1 MPTTVGGFGSAVRSN
16 PVTVS
21 QTNFAWATL
30 LDVGPSERGRLHDR
44 LARALRTAIRDG
56 RLAEGAAVPPSRA
69 LAEEL
74 GCSRWVVTEAY
85 GQLTAEGYLTARV
98 GSATRVSW
106 SPDNT
111 PSRPR
116 TRRTP
121 APPPI
126 RYDLAPGLPDLRAF
140 PRRRWAD
147 AVRAVTGSAVHYDL
161 GLPDP
166 AGHAVLRTTVAQ
178 YLRRSRGADVRPE
191 SVSVCA
197 GITDGLVR
205 TCRALRAEG
214 IADVAMENPGWGRLR
229 DAAASAGLRV
239 HPVPVDHDGLRV
251 DDLARTRARAVIVGA
266 AHQFPTG
273 TVLSP
278 ERRAGLVRWARE
290 ADGYVIEDDY
300 DAEFRYDHHPVA
312 VMQGM
317 DPGRVFLL
325 GSVSK
330 TLSPALGLGWLVT
343 PAALASALR
352 AANPVAA
359 APPVLDQ
366 LALATFIDRGW
377 YDAHLRAARRR
388 FRARRD
394 LLVRTLGVEV
404 PEGRVAGTAAGLHI
418 LLHLPPGTD
427 TRGTVRAAAT
437 GGLRLADLDD
447 YRTKRSAER
456 ALVLGY
462 GNISDTEIP
471 PAVALLR
478 EALRSV
484 VLRQRD
490 RGGLTGSTPPGAGT
504 PGAGCKSLVAPRS
517 DMPSGDA

>member
-1 MPTTVGGFGSAVRSN
+1 M
-16 PVTVS
+16 TVS

-30 LDVGPSERGRLHDR
+30 LEVGPADGGRRRLHDR

-85 GQLTAEGYLTARV
+85 GQLVAEGYLCARV

-106 SPDNT
+106 SPDT
-111 PSRPR
+111 AQPRSRAPR
-116 TRRTP
+116 AP
-121 APPPI
+121 ARPPI

-166 AGHAVLRTTVAQ
+166 AGHAELRTTLAQ
-178 YLRRSRGADVRPE
+178 YLRRSRGADAHDG

-197 GITDGLVR
+197 SVTDGLVR

-214 IADVAMENPGWGRLR
+214 IADLAVEDPGWGRLR
-229 DAAASAGLRV
+229 DAATSAGLRV
-239 HPVPVDHDGLRV
+239 HLVPVDRDGLRV
-251 DDLARTRARAVIVGA
+251 DDLAGTPARAVVVGA

-278 ERRAGLVRWARE
+278 ARRARLVRWARE
-290 ADGYVIEDDY
+290 VDGFVVEDDY
-300 DAEFRYDHHPVA
+300 DAEFRYDRHPVA

-330 TLSPALGLGWLVT
+330 TLSPALGLGWSVA
-343 PAALASALR
+343 PAAMTPVLR

-388 FRARRD
+388 FRTRRD
-394 LLVRTLGVEV
+394 LLVRTLGEQV
-404 PEGRVAGTAAGLHI
+404 PQGRVAGTAAGLHI
-418 LLHLPPGTD
+418 LLHLPDDTD
-427 TRGTVRAAAT
+427 TAGAVRAAAAV
-437 GGLRLADLDD
+437 GLRLADLDD
-447 YRTKRSAER
+447 YRTNRPAER

-462 GNISDTEIP
+462 GNIDDTEIP
-471 PAVALLR
+471 PAVTLLS
-478 EALRSV
+478 EALR
-484 VLRQRD
+484 
-490 RGGLTGSTPPGAGT
+490 TPTASRAGA
-504 PGAGCKSLVAPRS
+504 AP
-517 DMPSGDA
+517 

>member
-1 MPTTVGGFGSAVRSN
+1 VA
-16 PVTVS
+16 VS

-30 LDVGPSERGRLHDR
+30 LDVGPPERGRRRLHDR
-44 LARALRTAIRDG
+44 LAHALRTAIRDG

-85 GQLTAEGYLTARV
+85 GQLIAEGYLSARV

-106 SPDNT
+106 SPDT
-111 PSRPR
+111 EPPGGPRPPR
-116 TRRTP
+116 ARRVP
-121 APPPI
+121 APPSI

-147 AVRAVTGSAVHYDL
+147 AVRSVTGSAVHYDL

-178 YLRRSRGADVRPE
+178 YLRRSRGADAHAA
-191 SVSVCA
+191 SVTVCA
-197 GITDGLVR
+197 GVTDGLVR
-205 TCRALRAEG
+205 TCRALLAEG
-214 IADVAMENPGWGRLR
+214 ITDVAVEDPGWGRLR
-229 DAAASAGLRV
+229 DAITSAGLRV
-239 HPVPVDHDGLRV
+239 QPVPVDHDGVCV
-251 DDLARTRARAVIVGA
+251 DDLALTPARAVVVGA

-278 ERRAGLVRWARE
+278 ARRAHLVRWARDV
-290 ADGYVIEDDY
+290 DGFVIEDDY

-317 DPGRVFLL
+317 DPSRVFLL

-330 TLSPALGLGWLVT
+330 TLSPALGLGWLVA
-343 PAALASALR
+343 PAALTPALA
-352 AANPVAA
+352 AANPVAV

-394 LLVRTLGVEV
+394 LLVRTLGAQV
-404 PEGRVAGTAAGLHI
+404 PQGRVAGTAAGLHI
-418 LLHLPPGTD
+418 LLHLPDGAD
-427 TRGTVRAAAT
+427 TRGAVRAAGAAR
-437 GGLRLADLDD
+437 LRLADVDD
-447 YRTKRSAER
+447 YRVQRSAER

-478 EALRSV
+478 EALRSAV
-484 VLRQRD
+484 R
-490 RGGLTGSTPPGAGT
+490 
-504 PGAGCKSLVAPRS
+504 
-517 DMPSGDA
+517 

>member
-1 MPTTVGGFGSAVRSN
+1 MS
-16 PVTVS
+16 VS

-30 LDVGPSERGRLHDR
+30 LDVRPPERGRRRLHDR
-44 LARALRTAIRDG
+44 LAHALRTAIRDG
-56 RLAEGAAVPPSRA
+56 RLVEGAAVPPSRA

-85 GQLTAEGYLTARV
+85 AQLIAEGYLSAQV

-106 SPDNT
+106 TPDT
-111 PSRPR
+111 
-116 TRRTP
+116 
-121 APPPI
+121 APPQPHARHAPARPPT

-147 AVRAVTGSAVHYDL
+147 AVRAVTGSALHDDL

-166 AGHAVLRTTVAQ
+166 AGHAVLRTTIAQ
-178 YLRRSRGADVRPE
+178 YLRRSRGADAHVA
-191 SVSVCA
+191 SVAVCA

-205 TCRALRAEG
+205 ACRALRAEG
-214 IADVAMENPGWGRLR
+214 ITDLAVEDPGWGRLR
-229 DAAASAGLRV
+229 DAATSAGLRA

-251 DDLARTRARAVIVGA
+251 DDLVHTPARAVIVGA
-266 AHQFPTG
+266 AHQFPTC

-278 ERRAGLVRWARE
+278 ARRARLVRWARE
-290 ADGYVIEDDY
+290 VDGFLIEDDY
-300 DAEFRYDHHPVA
+300 DAEFRYDRHPIA

-317 DPGRVFLL
+317 DPSRVFLL

-330 TLSPALGLGWLVT
+330 TLSPALGLGWLVA
-343 PAALASALR
+343 PAAMTSALR
-352 AANPVAA
+352 AANLVAV

-394 LLVRTLGVEV
+394 LLVRTLGAQV

-418 LLHLPPGTD
+418 LLHLPDGTD
-427 TRGTVRAAAT
+427 TRAAVQAAAAT
-437 GGLRLADLDD
+437 GLRLADLDD
-447 YRTKRSAER
+447 YRAKRSTEN

-471 PAVALLR
+471 PAVTLLR
-478 EALRSV
+478 EALR
-484 VLRQRD
+484 
-490 RGGLTGSTPPGAGT
+490 PAI
-504 PGAGCKSLVAPRS
+504 PRS
-517 DMPSGDA
+517 RPDAH

>member
-1 MPTTVGGFGSAVRSN
+1 MV
-16 PVTVS
+16 VS
-21 QTNFAWATL
+21 RTNFAWATL
-30 LDVGPSERGRLHDR
+30 LDLGAPERGRRHDR
-44 LARALRTAIRDG
+44 VAHALRTAIRDG

-85 GQLTAEGYLTARV
+85 GQLIAEGYLSARV

-106 SPDNT
+106 SPESAPT
-111 PSRPR
+111 RPR
-116 TRRTP
+116 ERRAP

-147 AVRAVTGSAVHYDL
+147 AVRAVIGSAVHYDL
-161 GLPDP
+161 DVPDP
-166 AGHAVLRTTVAQ
+166 AGHAVLRTTIAQ
-178 YLRRSRGADVRPE
+178 YLRRSRGADVQAA

-197 GITDGLVR
+197 GVTDGLVR
-205 TCRALRAEG
+205 TCRALPAEG
-214 IADVAMENPGWGRLR
+214 ITDVAVEHPGWGRLR
-229 DAAASAGLRV
+229 DAATSAGLRV
-239 HPVPVDHDGLRV
+239 HPIPVDQDGLRV
-251 DDLARTRARAVIVGA
+251 DDLARTPARAVVVGA

-273 TVLSP
+273 AVLSP
-278 ERRAGLVRWARE
+278 DRRAGLLRWARE
-290 ADGYVIEDDY
+290 VDGFVIEDDY

-312 VMQGM
+312 VMQGL

-330 TLSPALGLGWLVT
+330 TLSPALGLGWLVA
-343 PAALASALR
+343 PAALTPALR
-352 AANPVAA
+352 AANLVAA

-394 LLVRTLGVEV
+394 LLVRTLAELV
-404 PEGRVAGTAAGLHI
+404 PEGRVAGTAAGLHV
-418 LLHLPPGTD
+418 LLHLPDGTD
-427 TRGTVRAAAT
+427 TRHAVRTAAAA
-437 GGLRLADLDD
+437 GLRLVDLDD
-447 YRTKRSAER
+447 YRTRRSPGR

-462 GNISDTEIP
+462 GNIGDTEIP

-478 EALRSV
+478 DALAA
-484 VLRQRD
+484 
-490 RGGLTGSTPPGAGT
+490 PH
-504 PGAGCKSLVAPRS
+504 PRS
-517 DMPSGDA
+517 APARTAPPRTG

>member
-1 MPTTVGGFGSAVRSN
+1 MSATVGGFGTALRSN
-16 PVTVS
+16 PVPVP

-30 LDVGPSERGRLHDR
+30 LDVGSAQGGRLHDR
-44 LARALRTAIRDG
+44 LARALRTAIRGG
-56 RLAEGAAVPPSRA
+56 RLPAGAALPPSRA

-85 GQLTAEGYLTARV
+85 GQLTAEGYLAART

-106 SPDNT
+106 VPDAA
-111 PSRPR
+111 PPVEPPHV
-116 TRRTP
+116 P
-121 APPPI
+121 AAPPI
-126 RYDLAPGLPDLRAF
+126 RYDLSPGLPDLRAF

-147 AVRAVTGSAVHYDL
+147 AVRAVVGSAVHHDL

-166 AGHAVLRTTVAQ
+166 AGHLLVRTTIAQ
-178 YLRRSRGADVRPE
+178 YLRRSRGADAHPG
-191 SVSVCA
+191 SVTICA

-214 IADVAMENPGWGRLR
+214 ITDVAVEHPGWPRLR
-229 DAAASAGLRV
+229 AAAVSAGLRV
-239 HPVPVDHDGLRV
+239 HPVPVDSDGLSV
-251 DDLARTRARAVIVGA
+251 DDLTRTPARAVVVGA

-273 TVLSP
+273 AVLSP
-278 ERRAGLVRWARE
+278 ARRARLARWAG
-290 ADGYVIEDDY
+290 AVDGFVGEDDY

-317 DPGRVFLL
+317 APNRVFLL

-330 TLSPALGLGWLVT
+330 TLSPALGVGWLVA
-343 PAALASALR
+343 PAAMAAALR
-352 AANPVAA
+352 AANPVAS

-388 FRARRD
+388 YRTRRD
-394 LLVRTLGVEV
+394 LLVRTLADRI

-418 LLHLPPGTD
+418 LLHLPGSTD
-427 TRGTVRAAAT
+427 THVVVRAAAAA
-437 GGLRLADLDD
+437 GLSVSDLDD
-447 YRTKRSAER
+447 YRTEPAADR

-462 GNISDTEIP
+462 GNIGDTEIP
-471 PAVALLR
+471 QAVALLR
-478 EALRSV
+478 DSLR
-484 VLRQRD
+484 
-490 RGGLTGSTPPGAGT
+490 G
-504 PGAGCKSLVAPRS
+504 
-517 DMPSGDA
+517 

>member
-1 MPTTVGGFGSAVRSN
+1 MAV
-16 PVTVS
+16 P

-30 LDVGPSERGRLHDR
+30 LDVGPPERGGRRLHDR
-44 LARALRTAIRDG
+44 LAHALRTAIREG
-56 RLAEGAAVPPSRA
+56 RLVEGAAVPPSRA
-69 LAEEL
+69 LAEEF

-85 GQLTAEGYLTARV
+85 GQLIAEGYLAARV

-106 SPDNT
+106 SPDT
-111 PSRPR
+111 VPPPPPR
-116 TRRTP
+116 TPRAPEP
-121 APPPI
+121 API

-178 YLRRSRGADVRPE
+178 YLRRSRGADADAA

-197 GITDGLVR
+197 GVTDGLVR
-205 TCRALRAEG
+205 TCRALVARG
-214 IADVAMENPGWGRLR
+214 IADLAVEHPGWGRLR
-229 DAAASAGLRV
+229 DAATSTGLRV
-239 HPVPVDHDGLRV
+239 HPVPVDQDGLRV
-251 DDLARTRARAVIVGA
+251 DDLARTPARAVVVGA

-278 ERRAGLVRWARE
+278 DRRARLVRWARE
-290 ADGYVIEDDY
+290 VDGFVIEDDY

-317 DPGRVFLL
+317 DPSRVFLL

-330 TLSPALGLGWLVT
+330 TLSPALGLGWLVA
-343 PAALASALR
+343 PAVTTTALR

-388 FRARRD
+388 FRSRRD
-394 LLVRTLGVEV
+394 LLVRTLAERV
-404 PEGRVAGTAAGLHI
+404 PEGRVSGTAAGLHI
-418 LLHLPPGTD
+418 LLHLPDDVD
-427 TRGTVRAAAT
+427 TRAAVKAAST
-437 GGLRLADLDD
+437 AGLRLSDLDD
-447 YRTKRSAER
+447 YRVERSAER

-462 GNISDTEIP
+462 GNISDIEIP
-471 PAVALLR
+471 AAVALLR
-478 EALRSV
+478 EALRSAV
-484 VLRQRD
+484 GTSRQ
-490 RGGLTGSTPPGAGT
+490 PPA
-504 PGAGCKSLVAPRS
+504 VADPY
-517 DMPSGDA
+517 

>member
-1 MPTTVGGFGSAVRSN
+1 MSITVGGFGSAVRSN
-16 PVTVS
+16 LVTIS
-21 QTNFAWATL
+21 QTNLAWATL
-30 LDVGPSERGRLHDR
+30 LDVGRAEHGPRRLHDR
-44 LARALRTAIRDG
+44 MAHALRAAIQDG

-85 GQLTAEGYLTARV
+85 GQLIAEGYLSARV

-106 SPDNT
+106 SPDT
-111 PSRPR
+111 AQRPR
-116 TRRTP
+116 AERAP
-121 APPPI
+121 AWPPI

-147 AVRAVTGSAVHYDL
+147 AVRAVTGSAVRYDL

-166 AGHAVLRTTVAQ
+166 VGHPVLRTIVAQ
-178 YLRRSRGADVRPE
+178 YLRRSRGADAHAA

-205 TCRALRAEG
+205 TCRALGAEG
-214 IADVAMENPGWGRLR
+214 IADLAVEDPGWGRLR
-229 DAAASAGLRV
+229 DAAPSAGLRL

-251 DDLARTRARAVIVGA
+251 DDLARTPARAVVVGA

-278 ERRAGLVRWARE
+278 ARRAGLMRWARE
-290 ADGYVIEDDY
+290 VDGFVIEDDY
-300 DAEFRYDHHPVA
+300 DAEFRYDHQPVA

-317 DPGRVFLL
+317 NPSRVFLL

-330 TLSPALGLGWLVT
+330 TLSPALGLGWMVT
-343 PAALASALR
+343 PAVMTPALR
-352 AANPVAA
+352 AANLVAA

-388 FRARRD
+388 FRTRRD
-394 LLVRTLGVEV
+394 LLVRTLGAQV
-404 PEGRVAGTAAGLHI
+404 PEGRVTGTAAGLHI
-418 LLHLPPGTD
+418 LLHLPAGAD
-427 TRGTVRAAAT
+427 TRAAVQAAAAA
-437 GGLRLADLDD
+437 GLRLADLDT
-447 YRTKRSAER
+447 YRAKRSAER
-456 ALVLGY
+456 VLVLGY

-471 PAVALLR
+471 PAVAILR
-478 EALRSV
+478 DALRSV
-484 VLRQRD
+484 D
-490 RGGLTGSTPPGAGT
+490 RGHGPTPTDEPPDIPEPVITYTRPPADVDHE
-504 PGAGCKSLVAPRS
+504 AWK
-517 DMPSGDA
+517 

>member
-1 MPTTVGGFGSAVRSN
+1 MSITVGGFGSAVRSN
-16 PVTVS
+16 LVAFS
-21 QTNFAWATL
+21 QTNLAWATL
-30 LDVGPSERGRLHDR
+30 LDVGPPERGRRRLHDR
-44 LARALRTAIRDG
+44 LAHALRTAIRDG
-56 RLAEGAAVPPSRA
+56 RLVEGAAVPPSRA
-69 LAEEL
+69 LGEEL

-85 GQLTAEGYLTARV
+85 AQLIAEGYLSARV

-106 SPDNT
+106 TPDT
-111 PSRPR
+111 
-116 TRRTP
+116 
-121 APPPI
+121 APPRRCARHAPARPSI

-147 AVRAVTGSAVHYDL
+147 AIRTVTGSAIHYDL

-166 AGHAVLRTTVAQ
+166 GGHAVLRTTIAQ
-178 YLRRSRGADVRPE
+178 YLRRSRGAE
-191 SVSVCA
+191 AHAASVTVCA

-214 IADVAMENPGWGRLR
+214 IADLAVEDPGWRRLR
-229 DAAASAGLRV
+229 DAATSAGLRV

-251 DDLARTRARAVIVGA
+251 EDLAHTPARAVIVGA

-273 TVLSP
+273 TVLP
-278 ERRAGLVRWARE
+278 PARRARLVRWARE
-290 ADGYVIEDDY
+290 VDGFVIEDDY
-300 DAEFRYDHHPVA
+300 DAEFRYDHHPIA
-312 VMQGM
+312 VMQGL
-317 DPGRVFLL
+317 DPSRVFLL

-330 TLSPALGLGWLVT
+330 TLSPALGLGWLVA
-343 PAALASALR
+343 PAAMTPALR
-352 AANPVAA
+352 AANLVAA

-394 LLVRTLGVEV
+394 LLVRTLGTQM

-418 LLHLPPGTD
+418 LLHLPDGTD
-427 TRGTVRAAAT
+427 TRAAVRAAAAA
-437 GGLRLADLDD
+437 GLRVADLDD
-447 YRTKRSAER
+447 YRVKPSAEN

-471 PAVALLR
+471 PAVTLLN
-478 EALRSV
+478 EASR
-484 VLRQRD
+484 
-490 RGGLTGSTPPGAGT
+490 PAI
-504 PGAGCKSLVAPRS
+504 PRS
-517 DMPSGDA
+517 RPDAH

>member
-1 MPTTVGGFGSAVRSN
+1 MSVTVGRCGSAVRSN
-16 PVTVS
+16 LVAIS
-21 QTNFAWATL
+21 QTNLAWATL
-30 LDVGPSERGRLHDR
+30 LEIGATEPGRRGRRLHDR

-85 GQLTAEGYLTARV
+85 GQLIAEGHLAART
-98 GSATRVSW
+98 GSATRVAW
-106 SPDNT
+106 SPDPDT
-111 PSRPR
+111 APPRPR
-116 TRRTP
+116 ARPVP
-121 APPPI
+121 APPPL

-166 AGHAVLRTTVAQ
+166 AGHPGLRTTVAQ
-178 YLRRSRGADVRPE
+178 YLRRSRGADAHAAA
-191 SVSVCA
+191 VSVCA
-197 GITDGLVR
+197 GVTDGLVR

-214 IADVAMENPGWGRLR
+214 IADLAVEHPGWGRLR
-229 DAAASAGLRV
+229 DAATSVGLRL
-239 HPVPVDHDGLRV
+239 HPVPVDHDGLSV
-251 DDLARTRARAVIVGA
+251 DALARTPARAVVVGA

-278 ERRAGLVRWARE
+278 ARRARLVRWARE
-290 ADGYVIEDDY
+290 VDGYVIEDDY

-317 DPGRVFLL
+317 DPSRVFLL

-330 TLSPALGLGWLVT
+330 TLSPALGLGWLVA
-343 PAALASALR
+343 PAAMNPALR

-394 LLVRTLGVEV
+394 LLVRTLGAQL
-404 PEGRVAGTAAGLHI
+404 PEARVAGTAAGLHI
-418 LLHLPPGTD
+418 LLHLPDGTD
-427 TRGTVRAAAT
+427 TPGAVRTAAAA
-437 GGLRLADLDD
+437 GLRVADLDD
-447 YRTKRSAER
+447 YRVQDAADR

-471 PAVALLR
+471 EAVALLR
-478 EALRSV
+478 EALAAR
-484 VLRQRD
+484 
-490 RGGLTGSTPPGAGT
+490 T
-504 PGAGCKSLVAPRS
+504 PGV
-517 DMPSGDA
+517 

>member
-1 MPTTVGGFGSAVRSN
+1 MTD
-16 PVTVS
+16 S
-21 QTNFAWATL
+21 QTNLAWATL
-30 LDVGPSERGRLHDR
+30 LDVGPAGVGPAGGGRRRLHDR

-56 RLAEGAAVPPSRA
+56 RLTEGAAVPPSRA

-85 GQLTAEGYLTARV
+85 GQLVAEGYLRARV

-106 SPDNT
+106 SPDT
-111 PSRPR
+111 APPRSRAPR
-116 TRRTP
+116 AP
-121 APPPI
+121 ARPPI

-166 AGHAVLRTTVAQ
+166 AGHAELRGTLAQ
-178 YLRRSRGADVRPE
+178 YLRRSRGADAHDGT
-191 SVSVCA
+191 VSVCA
-197 GITDGLVR
+197 SVTDGLVR

-214 IADVAMENPGWGRLR
+214 IADLAVEDPGWARLR
-229 DAAASAGLRV
+229 DAATSAGLRV

-251 DDLARTRARAVIVGA
+251 DDLARTPARAVVVGA

-278 ERRAGLVRWARE
+278 ARRARLVRWARE
-290 ADGYVIEDDY
+290 VDGFVVEDDY
-300 DAEFRYDHHPVA
+300 DAEFRYDRRPVA

-330 TLSPALGLGWLVT
+330 TLSPALGLGWMVA
-343 PAALASALR
+343 PAAMTPVLR
-352 AANPVAA
+352 AANLVAA

-388 FRARRD
+388 FRTRRD
-394 LLVRTLGVEV
+394 LLVRTLGEQV
-404 PEGRVAGTAAGLHI
+404 PQGRVAGTAAGLHI
-418 LLHLPPGTD
+418 LLHLPDDTD
-427 TRGTVRAAAT
+427 TRGAVRAAAAV
-437 GGLRLADLDD
+437 GLRLADLDD
-447 YRTKRSAER
+447 YRTNPPAER

-462 GNISDTEIP
+462 GNIGDTEIP
-471 PAVALLR
+471 PAVTLLR
-478 EALRSV
+478 EALRAPTAS
-484 VLRQRD
+484 
-490 RGGLTGSTPPGAGT
+490 RGGAG
-504 PGAGCKSLVAPRS
+504 P
-517 DMPSGDA
+517 

>member
-1 MPTTVGGFGSAVRSN
+1 MAD
-16 PVTVS
+16 S

-30 LDVGPSERGRLHDR
+30 LDVGPAEGGRRRLHDR
-44 LARALRTAIRDG
+44 LAHALRTAIRDG
-56 RLAEGAAVPPSRA
+56 RLTEGAAVPPSRA

-74 GCSRWVVTEAY
+74 GYSRWVVTEAY
-85 GQLTAEGYLTARV
+85 GQLIAEGYLSARV

-106 SPDNT
+106 SPETSGST
-111 PSRPR
+111 PARPR
-116 TRRTP
+116 GGRAQARP
-121 APPPI
+121 RI

-147 AVRAVTGSAVHYDL
+147 AVRAVIGSAVHYDL

-166 AGHAVLRTTVAQ
+166 AGHTVLRTTVAQ
-178 YLRRSRGADVRPE
+178 YLRRSRGADAHTE
-191 SVSVCA
+191 SVTVCA
-197 GITDGLVR
+197 GVTDGLLR

-214 IADVAMENPGWGRLR
+214 IADVAVEHPGWGRLQ
-229 DAAASAGLRV
+229 DAASGAGLRV
-239 HPVPVDHDGLRV
+239 HPVPVDHDGLDV
-251 DDLARTRARAVIVGA
+251 DALARTPARAVVVGA

-278 ERRAGLVRWARE
+278 ARRASLVHWARE
-290 ADGYVIEDDY
+290 SDGFVIEDDY
-300 DAEFRYDHHPVA
+300 DAEFRYDRHPVA

-317 DPGRVFLL
+317 APGRVFLL

-330 TLSPALGLGWLVT
+330 TLSPALGLGWLVA
-343 PAALASALR
+343 PASMAPALQ

-388 FRARRD
+388 FRTRRD
-394 LLVRTLGVEV
+394 LLLRTLTAQV

-418 LLHLPPGTD
+418 LLHLPDGTD
-427 TRGTVRAAAT
+427 TRGTVRAAAAT
-437 GGLRLADLDD
+437 GLRLADLDD
-447 YRTKRSAER
+447 YRAHQPMEP

-471 PAVALLR
+471 PAITLLR
-478 EALRSV
+478 DALRSP
-484 VLRQRD
+484 
-490 RGGLTGSTPPGAGT
+490 TTSPPTWRAQ
-504 PGAGCKSLVAPRS
+504 
-517 DMPSGDA
+517 PSSQERTTTR

>member
-1 MPTTVGGFGSAVRSN
+1 MV
-16 PVTVS
+16 VS

-30 LDVGPSERGRLHDR
+30 LDVGGRGRLHDR
-44 LARALRTAIRDG
+44 VAHALRAAIRDG
-56 RLAEGAAVPPSRA
+56 RLPEGAAVPPSRA

-85 GQLTAEGYLTARV
+85 GQLVAEGYLAARV

-106 SPDNT
+106 SPGSAPT
-111 PSRPR
+111 TAREPRP
-116 TRRTP
+116 P
-121 APPPI
+121 ARPKV

-147 AVRAVTGSAVHYDL
+147 AVRAVIGSAVHYDL
-161 GLPDP
+161 DIPDP
-166 AGHAVLRTTVAQ
+166 AGHAVLRTTIAQ
-178 YLRRSRGADVRPE
+178 YLRRSRGADAGAA

-197 GITDGLVR
+197 GVSDGLVR

-214 IADVAMENPGWGRLR
+214 IADVAVENPGWGRLR
-229 DAAASAGLRV
+229 DAATSAGLRV
-239 HPVPVDHDGLRV
+239 HPVPVDDDGLRV
-251 DDLARTRARAVIVGA
+251 DDLARTPARAVVVGA

-273 TVLSP
+273 AVLSP
-278 ERRAGLVRWARE
+278 DRRAGLLRWARE
-290 ADGYVIEDDY
+290 VDGYVVEDDY
-300 DAEFRYDHHPVA
+300 DAEFRYDRHPVA
-312 VMQGM
+312 VVQGL

-330 TLSPALGLGWLVT
+330 TLSPALGLGWLVA
-343 PAALASALR
+343 PAALTPALR
-352 AANPVAA
+352 SANLVAA

-394 LLVRTLGVEV
+394 LLLRTLDDLV
-404 PEGRVAGTAAGLHI
+404 PEGRVAGTAAGLHV
-418 LLHLPPGTD
+418 LLHLPDHVD
-427 TRGTVRAAAT
+427 TPRAVRAAAT
-437 GGLRLADLDD
+437 AGLRLSDLDD
-447 YRTKRSAER
+447 YRAEESGGPSRTSSGDGGVARSAGR

-462 GNISDTEIP
+462 GNIGDTEIR

-478 EALRSV
+478 DAL
-484 VLRQRD
+484 
-490 RGGLTGSTPPGAGT
+490 GLPG
-504 PGAGCKSLVAPRS
+504 RR
-517 DMPSGDA
+517 

>member
-1 MPTTVGGFGSAVRSN
+1 M
-16 PVTVS
+16 
-21 QTNFAWATL
+21 
-30 LDVGPSERGRLHDR
+30 DVGPPEPGRHRLHDR
-44 LARALRTAIRDG
+44 LAHALRTAIRDG
-56 RLAEGAAVPPSRA
+56 RLPEGAAVPPSRA

-85 GQLTAEGYLTARV
+85 GQLIAEGYLSARV

-106 SPDNT
+106 SPDT
-111 PSRPR
+111 APPRPR
-116 TRRTP
+116 TRHTP
-121 APPPI
+121 TPPPI

-140 PRRRWAD
+140 PRRRWVD
-147 AVRAVTGSAVHYDL
+147 AVRAVIGSAVHYDL

-166 AGHAVLRTTVAQ
+166 TGHVVLRTTVAQ
-178 YLRRSRGADVRPE
+178 YLRRSRGADAHAV

-197 GITDGLVR
+197 GVTDGLVR

-214 IADVAMENPGWGRLR
+214 ITDLAVEDPGWGRLR
-229 DAAASAGLRV
+229 DAATSAGLRV

-251 DDLARTRARAVIVGA
+251 DDLARTSARAVVVGA

-278 ERRAGLVRWARE
+278 ARRARLVRWARE
-290 ADGYVIEDDY
+290 VDGFVIEDDY

-317 DPGRVFLL
+317 DPSRVFLL

-330 TLSPALGLGWLVT
+330 TLSPALGLGWLVA
-343 PAALASALR
+343 PAVMIPALR

-388 FRARRD
+388 FRSRRD
-394 LLVRTLGVEV
+394 LLVRTLATGL
-404 PEGRVAGTAAGLHI
+404 PDGRVAGTAAGLHI
-418 LLHLPPGTD
+418 LLHLPDGAD
-427 TRGTVRAAAT
+427 TRTVVRAAADA
-437 GGLRLADLDD
+437 GLRLADLDD
-447 YRTKRSAER
+447 YRTKQSAER

-471 PAVALLR
+471 PALALLR
-478 EALRSV
+478 EALRSPAT
-484 VLRQRD
+484 QAPPDPGRD
-490 RGGLTGSTPPGAGT
+490 HP
-504 PGAGCKSLVAPRS
+504 
-517 DMPSGDA
+517 

>member
-1 MPTTVGGFGSAVRSN
+1 VA
-16 PVTVS
+16 VS

-30 LDVGPSERGRLHDR
+30 LEVGPPERGRRMHDR
-44 LARALRTAIRDG
+44 LAGALRAAIRDG

-85 GQLTAEGYLTARV
+85 GRLITEGYLAART
-98 GSATRVSW
+98 GSATRVAW
-106 SPDNT
+106 SPEVT
-111 PSRPR
+111 PTPPVRRP
-116 TRRTP
+116 P
-121 APPPI
+121 SAPPV

-147 AVRAVTGSAVHYDL
+147 AVRAVTSEAVNYDL

-166 AGHAVLRTTVAQ
+166 AGHAVLRATVVA
-178 YLRRSRGADVRPE
+178 YLRRSRGADVTA
-191 SVSVCA
+191 VQVCA

-205 TCRALRAEG
+205 TCRALRDKG
-214 IADVAMENPGWGRLR
+214 ITDLAVEEPGWPRLR
-229 DAAASAGLRV
+229 AAAASTGMRV
-239 HPVPVDHDGLRV
+239 HSVPVDQDGLCV
-251 DDLARTRARAVIVGA
+251 DDLTGTPARAVVVGA

-273 TVLSP
+273 TVLSAA
-278 ERRAGLVRWARE
+278 RRAGLVRWARE
-290 ADGYVIEDDY
+290 KDGYVIEDDY

-330 TLSPALGLGWLVT
+330 TLSPALGLGWLVAP
-343 PAALASALR
+343 PALGAALR
-352 AANPVAA
+352 AANPVAV

-388 FRARRD
+388 FRTRRD
-394 LLVRTLGVEV
+394 LLVRTLAARV
-404 PEGRVAGTAAGLHI
+404 PAGRVAGTAAGLHV
-418 LLHLPPGTD
+418 LLHLPAGTD
-427 TRGTVRAAAT
+427 TAAAVRT
-437 GGLRLADLDD
+437 AAAAGLQVNDLDD
-447 YRTKRSAER
+447 YRVTRGQDR

-471 PAVALLR
+471 PAVELLR
-478 EALRSV
+478 TAL
-484 VLRQRD
+484 
-490 RGGLTGSTPPGAGT
+490 GIN
-504 PGAGCKSLVAPRS
+504 RS
-517 DMPSGDA
+517 DDGEINP

>member
-1 MPTTVGGFGSAVRSN
+1 MSLTLGGFGSAIRSN
-16 PVTVS
+16 LVAVS
-21 QTNFAWATL
+21 QTNLAWATL
-30 LDVGPSERGRLHDR
+30 LAVGPPDGGRRRLHDR
-44 LARALRTAIRDG
+44 LVHALRTAIRDG

-85 GQLTAEGYLTARV
+85 GQLIAEGYLSARV

-106 SPDNT
+106 SPDT
-111 PSRPR
+111 APPRPR
-116 TRRTP
+116 AQRAP
-121 APPPI
+121 ARPPI

-178 YLRRSRGADVRPE
+178 YLRRSRGADTHAV

-197 GITDGLVR
+197 GVTDGLVR

-214 IADVAMENPGWGRLR
+214 IADLAVEHPGWGRLR
-229 DAAASAGLRV
+229 DAATSAGLRV
-239 HPVPVDHDGLRV
+239 HPVPVDHDGLSV
-251 DDLARTRARAVIVGA
+251 DDLARTPARAVAVGA

-273 TVLSP
+273 TVLSAA
-278 ERRAGLVRWARE
+278 RRARLVRWARE
-290 ADGYVIEDDY
+290 VDGFVIEDDY

-317 DPGRVFLL
+317 DPSRVFLL

-330 TLSPALGLGWLVT
+330 TLSPALGLGWLVAPVAMT
-343 PAALASALR
+343 PVLR
-352 AANPVAA
+352 EANLVAA

-388 FRARRD
+388 FRSRRD
-394 LLVRTLGVEV
+394 LLVRTLGAKV

-418 LLHLPPGTD
+418 ALHLPDGTD
-427 TRGTVRAAAT
+427 TRGAVQAASAA
-437 GGLRLADLDD
+437 GLRLADLDD
-447 YRTKRSAER
+447 YRAPGSAEP

-478 EALRSV
+478 EALRSPTTSPPTRTAQ
-484 VLRQRD
+484 LSRED
-490 RGGLTGSTPPGAGT
+490 R
-504 PGAGCKSLVAPRS
+504 
-517 DMPSGDA
+517 

>member
-1 MPTTVGGFGSAVRSN
+1 MITTVGGFGLAVRSN
-16 PVTVS
+16 AVAVI
-21 QTNFAWATL
+21 QTNSAWATL
-30 LDVGPSERGRLHDR
+30 LDVSPPKDGPHRLHDR
-44 LARALRTAIRDG
+44 LARALRTAIRQG

-69 LAEEL
+69 LADEL

-85 GQLTAEGYLTARV
+85 AQLIAEGYLSARV

-106 SPDNT
+106 SLDT
-111 PSRPR
+111 
-116 TRRTP
+116 
-121 APPPI
+121 APPPSHARSVAASPPV

-140 PRRRWAD
+140 PRRRWAE

-166 AGHAVLRTTVAQ
+166 AGHAVLRSTVAQ
-178 YLRRSRGADVRPE
+178 YLQRSRGVDARAA

-197 GITDGLVR
+197 GITDGLAR
-205 TCRALRAEG
+205 TCRALHAAG
-214 IADVAMENPGWGRLR
+214 IHDLAVEDPGWRRLR
-229 DAAASAGLRV
+229 EAATSAGLRV
-239 HPVPVDHDGLRV
+239 HPVQADHDGLRV
-251 DDLARTRARAVIVGA
+251 DDLSGTPARAVLVGA

-278 ERRAGLVRWARE
+278 ARRARLVHWARE
-290 ADGYVIEDDY
+290 IGGFVIEDDY
-300 DAEFRYDHHPVA
+300 DAEFRYDHRPVA

-330 TLSPALGLGWLVT
+330 TLSPALGLGWLVA
-343 PAALASALR
+343 PAAMAGSLA

-388 FRARRD
+388 FRSRRD
-394 LLVRTLGVEV
+394 LLVRTLAVQI

-418 LLHLPPGTD
+418 LFHLPDSTD
-427 TRGTVRAAAT
+427 TSATVRAAAAA
-437 GGLRLADLDD
+437 GLRLADLDD
-447 YRTKRSAER
+447 YRANPAAPR

-462 GNISDTEIP
+462 GNIGDTEIP
-471 PAVALLR
+471 PAVAILR
-478 EALRSV
+478 EALS
-484 VLRQRD
+484 
-490 RGGLTGSTPPGAGT
+490 ST
-504 PGAGCKSLVAPRS
+504 
-517 DMPSGDA
+517 MP

>member
-1 MPTTVGGFGSAVRSN
+1 MSATLGGFGSAVLSN
-16 PVTVS
+16 LVAVS

-30 LDVGPSERGRLHDR
+30 LDVGPPGRRMHAR
-44 LARALRTAIRDG
+44 LANALRTAIRDG
-56 RLAEGAAVPPSRA
+56 RLPEGAAVPPSRA

-85 GQLTAEGYLTARV
+85 GQLVAEGYLAARA

-106 SPDNT
+106 SPEHA
-111 PSRPR
+111 PPQARPQR
-116 TRRTP
+116 AP
-121 APPPI
+121 ALPPI
-126 RYDLAPGLPDLRAF
+126 RYDLEPGLPDLRAF

-166 AGHAVLRTTVAQ
+166 AGHAVLRTTVAE
-178 YLRRSRGADVRPE
+178 YLRRSRGADTGAVF
-191 SVSVCA
+191 VCA

-205 TCRALRAEG
+205 TCRALRAAG
-214 IADVAMENPGWGRLR
+214 IADLAVEHPGWPRLR
-229 DAAASAGLRV
+229 AAAASAGLRV
-239 HPVPVDHDGLRV
+239 HPVPVDDDGLRV
-251 DDLARTRARAVIVGA
+251 DDLARTPARAVVVGA

-278 ERRAGLVRWARE
+278 DRRARLVRWARE
-290 ADGYVIEDDY
+290 VNGYVIEDDY
-300 DAEFRYDHHPVA
+300 DAEFRYDHRPVA

-317 DPGRVFLL
+317 DPSRVFLL

-330 TLSPALGLGWLVT
+330 TLSPALGLGWLVA
-343 PAALASALR
+343 PAALTAKLR

-388 FRARRD
+388 FRTRRD
-394 LLVRTLGVEV
+394 LLVRTLGAEV
-404 PEGRVAGTAAGLHI
+404 PQGRVAGTAAGLHI
-418 LLHLPPGTD
+418 LLHLPAGTD
-427 TRGTVRAAAT
+427 TRGTVAAAAAA
-437 GGLRLADLDD
+437 GLGLADLDD
-447 YRTKRSAER
+447 YRTEPSAER
-456 ALVLGY
+456 ALVIGY

-471 PAVALLR
+471 AAVALLR
-478 EALRSV
+478 DALNQILLSESV
-484 VLRQRD
+484 
-490 RGGLTGSTPPGAGT
+490 
-504 PGAGCKSLVAPRS
+504 
-517 DMPSGDA
+517 

>member
-1 MPTTVGGFGSAVRSN
+1 MPARLGRFGSAVLSN
-16 PVTVS
+16 PVAVS

-30 LDVGPSERGRLHDR
+30 VEVGGRGRLHDR
-44 LARALRTAIRDG
+44 LAHALRTAIRDG

-85 GQLTAEGYLTARV
+85 GQLVAEGYLSARV

-106 SPDNT
+106 APEAT

-116 TRRTP
+116 ARPAP

-147 AVRAVTGSAVHYDL
+147 AVRSVIGSAVHYDL
-161 GLPDP
+161 DIPDP
-166 AGHAVLRTTVAQ
+166 AGHAVLRSTLAQ
-178 YLRRSRGADVRPE
+178 YLRRSRGADADAA

-197 GITDGLVR
+197 GVTDGLVR
-205 TCRALRAEG
+205 TCRALHAEG
-214 IADVAMENPGWGRLR
+214 ITDLAVEHPGWPRLR
-229 DAAASAGLRV
+229 DAATSAGLRV
-239 HPVPVDHDGLRV
+239 HPVPVDDDGLRV
-251 DDLARTRARAVIVGA
+251 DDLVRTPARAVVVGA

-278 ERRAGLVRWARE
+278 ARRAGLVRWARE
-290 ADGYVIEDDY
+290 VDGFVIEDDY

-330 TLSPALGLGWLVT
+330 TLSPALGLGWLVA
-343 PAALASALR
+343 PSRAVPALR
-352 AANPVAA
+352 TANPVAA

-366 LALATFIDRGW
+366 LALAAFIDRGW
-377 YDAHLRAARRR
+377 YDAHLRASRRR
-388 FRARRD
+388 FRTRRD
-394 LLVRTLGVEV
+394 LLLTTLATRLPRAVV
-404 PEGRVAGTAAGLHI
+404 SGTAAGLHV
-418 LLHLPPGTD
+418 LLHLPDGTD
-427 TRGTVRAAAT
+427 TRGAVRAAASA
-437 GGLRLADLDD
+437 GLRLVDLDD
-447 YRTKRSAER
+447 YRTTPSSDR

-462 GNISDTEIP
+462 GNIGDTEIP
-471 PAVALLR
+471 AAVALLR
-478 EALRSV
+478 EAL
-484 VLRQRD
+484 
-490 RGGLTGSTPPGAGT
+490 
-504 PGAGCKSLVAPRS
+504 
-517 DMPSGDA
+517 PSAAT

>member
-1 MPTTVGGFGSAVRSN
+1 MATTVGGFGSALRSN
-16 PVTVS
+16 PVSVS

-30 LDVGPSERGRLHDR
+30 LEVGPAERGHRLHDR
-44 LARALRTAIRDG
+44 LAHALRTAIRDG

-85 GQLTAEGYLTARV
+85 GQLVAEGYLAARV

-106 SPDNT
+106 SPDT
-111 PSRPR
+111 APPPR
-116 TRRTP
+116 TRRAP
-121 APPPI
+121 APPAV

-147 AVRAVTGSAVHYDL
+147 AVRSVTGSAVHYDL
-161 GLPDP
+161 GLPDRD
-166 AGHAVLRTTVAQ
+166 GHAVLRATLGA
-178 YLRRSRGADVRPE
+178 YLRRSRGADVRD
-191 SVSVCA
+191 VVVCA
-197 GITDGLVR
+197 GVTDGLVR

-214 IADVAMENPGWGRLR
+214 ITDVAVEDPGWGRLR
-229 DAAASAGLRV
+229 DAAVSAGMRV
-239 HPVPVDHDGLRV
+239 HPVPVDADGLSV
-251 DDLARTRARAVIVGA
+251 DDLARTPARAVVVGA

-278 ERRAGLVRWARE
+278 ARRARLVRWARE
-290 ADGYVIEDDY
+290 VDGYVIEDDY

-330 TLSPALGLGWLVT
+330 TLSPALGLGWLVA
-343 PAALASALR
+343 PAARTRGLR
-352 AANPVAA
+352 SANPVAA

-366 LALATFIDRGW
+366 LALAAFIDRGW
-377 YDAHLRAARRR
+377 YDAHLRSSRRR

-394 LLVRTLGVEV
+394 LLVRTLAVEV
-404 PEGRVAGTAAGLHI
+404 PAGRVTGTAAGLHI
-418 LLHLPPGTD
+418 LLHLPDGTD
-427 TRGTVRAAAT
+427 TGAAVRSAAAA
-437 GGLRLADLDD
+437 GLRLADLDD
-447 YRTKRSAER
+447 YRVRRSADR

-462 GNISDTEIP
+462 GNISDSEIP

-478 EALRSV
+478 EALR
-484 VLRQRD
+484 R
-490 RGGLTGSTPPGAGT
+490 
-504 PGAGCKSLVAPRS
+504 
-517 DMPSGDA
+517 